1 MRCWSFTIHSAFGM
15 SPSDRPTKNVVMDR
29 LLGPAAQSG
38 AKSPHSN
45 SESVRESVSACE
57 IKKGFHSVLRKLWE
71 SARVVALLLAIQYAH
86 RLISAVVGG
95 DLFGRG
101 NEK

>member
-1 MRCWSFTIHSAFGM
+1 
-15 SPSDRPTKNVVMDR
+15 MDR
-29 LLGPAAQSG
+29 NG
-38 AKSPHSN
+38 AKKKRCKDASPSN

-86 RLISAVVGG
+86 RLISAVVAG
-95 DLFGRG
+95 DLFGRE
-101 NEK
+101 NERSRRPPERWLQVCR